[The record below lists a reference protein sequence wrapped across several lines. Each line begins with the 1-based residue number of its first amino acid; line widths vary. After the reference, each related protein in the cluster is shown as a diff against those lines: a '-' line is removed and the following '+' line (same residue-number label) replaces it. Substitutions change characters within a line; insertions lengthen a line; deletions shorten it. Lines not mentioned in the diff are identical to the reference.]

1 MNIQVKL
8 WGRSIDLNEGESNNI
23 FMRNK
28 LLVILG
34 ICSIGVLTT
43 CRQEQKKSKFPNIVI
58 VFADDMG
65 YGDVSGLNPEAK
77 TYTPAIDELIDNG
90 LAFTEAHASAS
101 VCTPSRYGLLT
112 GRYAF
117 RNKINGGNVNG
128 FDPSVFEPD
137 RKTLAH
143 LLNGAGYT
151 TACVGKWHLG
161 FDWETNPFGEAPRQN
176 HETNYSNVDYSKPI
190 IHGPNYFGFD
200 YSFIHPASLD
210 IPPYLFL
217 KNRKAIE
224 YEMVLSSDVY
234 PLRKENTEYAW
245 DKKHS
250 KEDDIY
256 WDKGVWWRDGEMA
269 KSFRVENCMDDIVD
283 NGIQFIEKQ
292 NKDNPGHP
300 FFLYLSL
307 TGPHT
312 PWVPE
317 DRFKGKSSVETYGD
331 FILNIDHV
339 VRRVNEKLEELGIQE
354 NTMLIFASDN
364 GGYWPQQEIELYG
377 HDSNYGRRGQ
387 KGDIWDGGH
396 HEPLIIHWPD
406 KIKEPNVYEH
416 LVSFTDFYAT
426 FADLTSQKLEKN
438 TGEDSFSFMHVL
450 NGDLDKPTRPSMI
463 HHSAFKMFAL
473 RKNQWK
479 FIDGLGSG
487 GFTQPAKV
495 EANEGKPEGQL
506 YNIDID
512 PGETNNVYHGH
523 PEVIKELKSLLKKQV
538 EQGYTRY

>member
-1 MNIQVKL
+1 MKNK
-8 WGRSIDLNEGESNNI
+8 I
-23 FMRNK
+23 F
-28 LLVILG
+28 LISA
-34 ICSIGVLTT
+34 ICSIGIINS
-43 CRQEQKKSKFPNIVI
+43 CQQEEPKEKLPNIVI

-90 LAFTEAHASAS
+90 LAFTEAHANAS

-117 RNKINGGNVNG
+117 RNKLNGGHVNG

-143 LLNGAGYT
+143 LLNEAGYT
-151 TACVGKWHLG
+151 TACIGKWHLG
-161 FDWETNPFGEAPRQN
+161 FDWETNPSGEVPRQDP
-176 HETNYSNVDYSKPI
+176 ETNYSNVDYSKPVKQ
-190 IHGPNYFGFD
+190 GPNFFGFD

-217 KNRKAIE
+217 KNQRAIDDD
-224 YEMVLSSDVY
+224 MVLSSDVY
-234 PLRKENTEYAW
+234 PLRLEDTEFAW

-269 KSFRVENCMDDIVD
+269 ESFRIEDCMGDIVD
-283 NGIQFIEKQ
+283 NGIQFIDKQ
-292 NKDNPGHP
+292 VNGNPDSP

-307 TGPHT
+307 TAPHT

-317 DRFKGKSSVETYGD
+317 EKFKGKSAVETYGD

-339 VRRVNEKLEELGIQE
+339 VRRVQEKLEEKGIASH
-354 NTMLIFASDN
+354 TMLIFSSDN
-364 GGYWPQQEIELYG
+364 GGYWPAQEIERYG

-396 HEPLIIHWPD
+396 REPLIIQWPD
-406 KIKEPNVYEH
+406 KIPSAQAYHH

-426 FADLTSQKLEKN
+426 FADLTGQELEEN

-450 NGDLDKPTRPSMI
+450 NGDLEKPTRPSMI
-463 HHSAFKMFAL
+463 HHSASKMFAI
-473 RKNQWK
+473 RKDQWK
-479 FIDGLGSG
+479 LIDGQGSG
-487 GFTQPAKV
+487 GFTKPASGKTK
-495 EANEGKPEGQL
+495 EGQPEGQL
-506 YNIDID
+506 YNIELD
-512 PGETNNVYHGH
+512 PGETNNVYQEH
-523 PEVIKELKSLLKKQV
+523 PEVVEELKKLLDKQIDK
-538 EQGYTRY
+538 GFTRQIQDKEKEVNE